1 MSRFTGSSIRRLPG
15 LLLLG
20 LLALLLWGQCGSVLF
35 PRTTRH
41 EPALLGWVASTDS
54 LRTTAP
60 ATLYLSLGLRN
71 TLHKTA
77 TLKEVDGA
85 LVFNG
90 RTYPFSATATLHHTP
105 LAHEARVT
113 QAIAIRLRLP
123 ADSLALLRAA
133 LATEHMAGSGP
144 RLAWRASY
152 SVSQY
157 PNGNLWGQ
165 TSGYLPLL
173 KPKR

>member
-1 MSRFTGSSIRRLPG
+1 MLRLAPAFLRRSPG

-35 PRTTRH
+35 PRTTGH
-41 EPALLGWVASTDS
+41 EPALLGWVVSTDS
-54 LRTTAP
+54 LRNTAP

-90 RTYPFSATATLHHTP
+90 RTYPFSATAVLHHTP
-105 LAHEARVT
+105 LAHEAKVT
-113 QAIAIRLRLP
+113 QAIAIPLRLP